1 MGYAAIKASLVPVA
15 LLILSACATMP
26 AETSSTDSDAD
37 IERHDGAMALLPV
50 LDAEAGP
57 QKNMVFSPASINL
70 AFGLLYEGAGGETRA
85 QLAKL
90 LPPPEDPLGYASNKD
105 GVEAKVANALFL
117 DRDFRFRDSY
127 VAATRREYGAEAVK
141 VDFSLP
147 APTAK
152 IINDWASA
160 ATNGLIPQVIT
171 PSAIA
176 DDMIAVLANALYFEG
191 LWETK
196 LMGRREHP
204 FLFGDGTE
212 RPFTFVTDDFDTPY
226 ARHEGWEAIRL
237 PYRNNR
243 YAMDILMPAK
253 REVMSAAPSASFI
266 EDMKRRL
273 DGADDV
279 FVSVE
284 IPQFETDYDQGLIP
298 ALKAIGLTLPFETG
312 RANFTAMVEPGQAP
326 VKVSDVRHVTK
337 LQVYDEGTKAAA
349 VTTISIVTTGARF
362 EPRKPVPFRA
372 DRPFVMVLR
381 DLERD
386 AVLFIGRIADPQPF
400 EPEVE
405 EP

>member
-1 MGYAAIKASLVPVA
+1 
-15 LLILSACATMP
+15 
-26 AETSSTDSDAD
+26 
-37 IERHDGAMALLPV
+37 MALLPV

-85 QLAKL
+85 QLAEL
-90 LPPPEDPLGYASNKD
+90 LPPPENPHGYASNKD
-105 GVEAKVANALFL
+105 GVEVKVANALFL
-117 DRDFRFRDSY
+117 DRDFRFRDSF

-152 IINDWASA
+152 TINDWASA
-160 ATNGLIPQVIT
+160 ATNGLIPQVIA
-171 PSAIA
+171 PSAITE
-176 DDMIAVLANALYFEG
+176 DMIAVLANALYFEG

-196 LMGRREHP
+196 LIGRREHP
-204 FLFGDGTE
+204 FLFGNETE

-253 REVMSAAPSASFI
+253 REVMSAAPSTSFI

-284 IPQFETDYDQGLIP
+284 IPQFETDYDQGLVP
-298 ALKAIGLTLPFETG
+298 ALQAIGLTLPFETG
-312 RANFTAMVEPGQAP
+312 RADFTAMVEPGQAP

-362 EPRKPVPFRA
+362 EPRKPIPFRA

-405 EP
+405 DS